1 MHESL
6 PNTIDYVEM
15 PSKDLAATKD
25 FFTQL
30 FGWSFQDY
38 GPDYCAFD
46 DGRMTGGFFA
56 SEKHRQ
62 CGGRRSADCVLSI
75 RSRKDLRRS
84 RAGSAEKLRAK
95 FSTFPGAVVFISKRP
110 VVASSRSGRSRLGAA
125 PGLLSRKAVIFSE
138 Q

>member
-15 PSKDLAATKD
+15 PSTDLAATKD

-46 DGRMTGGFFA
+46 DGRMAGGFFA
-56 SEKHRQ
+56 SEKTGSVAAGAPLIVFYRLDFEKIRADVGRLGGKITREIFDFP
-62 CGGRRSADCVLSI
+62 GGRRFLF
-75 RSRKDLRRS
+75 
-84 RAGSAEKLRAK
+84 E
-95 FSTFPGAVVFISKRP
+95 
-110 VVASSRSGRSRLGAA
+110 A
-125 PGLLSRKAVIFSE
+125 PGGGEFAIWSE
-138 Q
+138 ATTRD

>member
-1 MHESL
+1 MAMHESL
-6 PNTIDYVEM
+6 PNTIDYIEM

-56 SEKHRQ
+56 SENTGSVAAGAPLIVFYRSDLEKICAEVARL
-62 CGGRRSADCVLSI
+62 GG
-75 RSRKDLRRS
+75 
-84 RAGSAEKLRAK
+84 KLRAK
-95 FSTFPGAVVFISKRP
+95 FSTSPGAGAFISKRP
-110 VVASSRSGRSRLGAA
+110 VAASSRSGRKLVG
-125 PGLLSRKAVIFSE
+125 
-138 Q
+138 